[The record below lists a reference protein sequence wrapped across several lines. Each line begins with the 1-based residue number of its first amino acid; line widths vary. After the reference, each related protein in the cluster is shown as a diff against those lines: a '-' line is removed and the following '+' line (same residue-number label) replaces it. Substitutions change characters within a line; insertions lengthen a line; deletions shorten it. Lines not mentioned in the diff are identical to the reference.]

1 MPAKPAT
8 VTEYLGTLPEDRR
21 EDLEKIRA
29 VILKN
34 LPRGYEE
41 GFQYGMIG
49 YYVPHSVYPPG
60 YHCDP
65 RQPLPFASLSARK
78 GYISLGL
85 MSTYMDPK
93 LDAWFRQAWAKSGK
107 KLDMGKACV
116 RIKKVDDAPLDVIGE
131 AVRRVPAE
139 AYIEKYEANLGGSR
153 KSSAARST
161 AMKPP
166 IKKPVA
172 RKSAAKSAVK
182 KRAATKAA
190 KKKSAKLAK
199 KRGA

>member
-153 KSSAARST
+153 KSSAKEPGA
-161 AMKPP
+161 
-166 IKKPVA
+166 KKIT
-172 RKSAAKSAVK
+172 AKSAVK

-190 KKKSAKLAK
+190 KKNSAKLAK